1 MKITLKELRSIVRE
15 SVRSHLKETERR
27 GLSNQ
32 ENPFI
37 GSDVS
42 REVSTNDT
50 EYLNMVRPMFDKY
63 SWSIN
68 GRDPAIHHF
77 ANINSYPEGLRG
89 RLEPYLNAKQELD
102 RLSRRGRPNPT
113 RVRKLNRI
121 ISSMGI
127 DTGNVKKLA
136 ITEVAEEL
144 GLDPEEVLKRPAAV
158 AALGLSGGL
167 TLRGLAGIAKEAK
180 EAKEA
185 DEELSSNDND
195 MSIED
200 LMGN

>member
-50 EYLNMVRPMFDKY
+50 EYLNMVRPIFDKY

-68 GRDPAIHHF
+68 GRAPAIHHF
-77 ANINSYPEGLRG
+77 ANIDSYPDEFAEVAAEARAIATG
-89 RLEPYLNAKQELD
+89 
-102 RLSRRGRPNPT
+102 SRTKHSRAAIERQFT
-113 RVRKLNRI
+113 RDI
-121 ISSMGI
+121 
-127 DTGNVKKLA
+127 GNVKKLA
-136 ITEVAEEL
+136 IREVAEKLSEEL
-144 GLDPEEVLKRPAAV
+144 GLDPEEVLKRPAAQT
-158 AALGLSGGL
+158 ALGLSGGL
-167 TLRGLAGIAKEAK
+167 TLAGLAGIAQDAYE
-180 EAKEA
+180 
-185 DEELSSNDND
+185 DFEERMRS
-195 MSIED
+195 
-200 LMGN
+200 

>member
-27 GLSNQ
+27 DLSNQ

-50 EYLNMVRPMFDKY
+50 EYLNMVRPIFDKY

-102 RLSRRGRPNPT
+102 SLSGRGRRNPT
-113 RVRKLNRI
+113 RVRELKGI
-121 ISSMGI
+121 ISSMGTN
-127 DTGNVKKLA
+127 TGNIKELA
-136 ITEVAEEL
+136 IRELADKL
-144 GLDPEEVLKRPAAV
+144 GLDQEEVLELQAART
-158 AALGLSGGL
+158 GLSGGI
-167 TLRGLAGIAKEAK
+167 TLNKLAGIAKEA
-180 EAKEA
+180 
-185 DEELSSNDND
+185 DEKLSSNDND

-200 LMGN
+200 LMGNWN

>member
-50 EYLNMVRPMFDKY
+50 EYLNMVRPIFDKY

-102 RLSRRGRPNPT
+102 SLSGRGRRNPT
-113 RVRKLNRI
+113 RVRELKGI
-121 ISSMGI
+121 ISSMGTN
-127 DTGNVKKLA
+127 TGNIKELA
-136 ITEVAEEL
+136 IRELADKL
-144 GLDPEEVLKRPAAV
+144 GLDQEEVLELQAART
-158 AALGLSGGL
+158 GLSGGI
-167 TLRGLAGIAKEAK
+167 TLNKLAGIAKEA
-180 EAKEA
+180 
-185 DEELSSNDND
+185 DEKLSSNDND

-200 LMGN
+200 LMGNWN

>member
-50 EYLNMVRPMFDKY
+50 EYLNMVSPIFDKY

-68 GRDPAIHHF
+68 GRAPAIHHF
-77 ANINSYPEGLRG
+77 ANIDSYPDKFAEVAAQAR
-89 RLEPYLNAKQELD
+89 AD
-102 RLSRRGRPNPT
+102 RRGSRTKHSRAAIERQFT
-113 RVRKLNRI
+113 RDI
-121 ISSMGI
+121 
-127 DTGNVKKLA
+127 GNVKELA
-136 ITEVAEEL
+136 IREVAEKL
-144 GLDPEEVLKRPAAV
+144 GLDPEEVLQRQGGAAKT
-158 AALGLSGGL
+158 ALGLSGGL
-167 TLRGLAGIAKEAK
+167 TLAGLAGIAQDAYE
-180 EAKEA
+180 
-185 DEELSSNDND
+185 DFEERMRS
-195 MSIED
+195 
-200 LMGN
+200 